1 MSCPLYLSVAGG
13 LDGFVHLALGVAPG
27 FAFAFVVILLA
38 PAEPELYLA
47 PPVLIEIDGKG
58 DERQTLLG
66 LDSTIELADLL
77 FVHQKS
83 AHSERV
89 YIVTVTLLIRRYVH
103 SGHHELTFV
112 GDFGI
117 TLFDTDAALTDRL
130 DLGTCEDY
138 TGLIPF
144 FDEIVVECFLVI
156 CDYFFALFSQL
167 N

>member
-1 MSCPLYLSVAGG
+1 MSGPLYLSVPGG
-13 LDGFVHLALGVAPG
+13 FDGFVHLALGSAPG

-38 PAEPELYLA
+38 PAEPEFYLA

-66 LDSTIELADLL
+66 LDGPVELADLL

-83 AHSERV
+83 AHSERI
-89 YIVTVTLLIRRYVH
+89 YIVAVALLIRRYMH
-103 SGHHELTFV
+103 SGHHELTFA
-112 GDFGI
+112 GDLGI

-130 DLGTCEDY
+130 DLGTGEDY
-138 TGLIPF
+138 TGFISL
-144 FDEIVVECFLVI
+144 FDEIVVECLLVI
-156 CDYFFALFSQL
+156 RDYFFTLFSQL